1 MLVIEGKSAQE
12 LKEEQQAQWEEME
25 IEEHMSY
32 YEAQGL
38 SRKEA
43 MKQVARDRGVG
54 KREIY
59 RLLLEKED
67 E

>member
-1 MLVIEGKSAQE
+1 MGRDADRGTYVYF
-12 LKEEQQAQWEEME
+12 LKFDP
-25 IEEHMSY
+25 S
-32 YEAQGL
+32 G
-38 SRKEA
+38 
-43 MKQVARDRGVG
+43 RDRGVG